1 MPFSL
6 PILYQQHGAVGL
18 AAIFLAMPVRPC
30 VIELPVKA
38 RRLLVWYS
46 APAFARAS
54 VAPPHVTPKMLLR
67 LGGGLVLDLLTFY

>member
-1 MPFSL
+1 MSWMVPSGWQQFFLRSPFVFASL
-6 PILYQQHGAVGL
+6 NYRQ
-18 AAIFLAMPVRPC
+18 
-30 VIELPVKA
+30 KA
-38 RRLLVWYS
+38 RSLLVRYS